1 MPFFTRCNTHVV
13 CLQENVCKIVLTCRN
28 TQYGDFVNQFRL
40 SYKTQNVTISK
51 IYGMHCSRG
60 QNQIMR
66 STFFNTGSHFENII
80 FKRNRTDKNFPNRNT
95 EPRYSLQYRDIE
107 PQHIFTVIYRLTVYR
122 CTLIVHKLEPKFN
135 LILVHFHTGYILR
148 CL

>member
-1 MPFFTRCNTHVV
+1 MSFVCRKTSAKQCLHVET
-13 CLQENVCKIVLTCRN
+13 LNMGTLLTN
-28 TQYGDFVNQFRL
+28 FVYP

-51 IYGMHCSRG
+51 IYGMHCSWG

-80 FKRNRTDKNFPNRNT
+80 FKPNRTDKNFPDRNT

-122 CTLIVHKLEPKFN
+122 CTLNKKFQCVCPGSESFCETGHGFSMMN
-135 LILVHFHTGYILR
+135 LQ
-148 CL
+148 